1 MPMKNIILAN
11 SLALLIACDIPNEE
25 NSSAELIDG
34 EVIMENF
41 DTNNLLNWNI
51 VNDTV
56 MGGRS
61 QARLE
66 LIRGTY
72 ANFNGYLSL
81 KNNGG
86 FSSIRAYYPPDL
98 ANVKSILIKIRGDGR
113 SYNFRIRG
121 NASSWASYTH
131 SFDTVKGE
139 WIEKELIID
148 DFYPVYR
155 GYSLKNMPLLSEII
169 IKEIGIMISDKTEG
183 PFNIEIDWIK
193 AK

>member
-1 MPMKNIILAN
+1 MKRLILAN
-11 SLALLIACDIPNEE
+11 SLALLIACDLPNEE
-25 NSSAELIDG
+25 NSFTELIDG

-61 QARLE
+61 QATLK
-66 LIRGTY
+66 LVSDSY

-98 ANVKSILIKIRGDGR
+98 ANVESILIKIRGDGR
-113 SYNFRIRG
+113 RYNFRIRG
-121 NASSWASYTH
+121 NASRWASYTH
-131 SFDTVKGE
+131 SFDTIKGS
-139 WIEKELIID
+139 
-148 DFYPVYR
+148 
-155 GYSLKNMPLLSEII
+155 GLKKN
-169 IKEIGIMISDKTEG
+169 
-183 PFNIEIDWIK
+183 
-193 AK
+193 